1 MKHLK
6 EDMTYNEVESCKV
19 EIKKFITEINVL
31 EGYSLNIKPDDE
43 SFFIVI
49 SKHILFFKYLYMC
62 DTNVFYFR
70 VLISDLYYYIESI
83 LKSDVRYMYL
93 NERSIIENYTRLI
106 TNIDVKNDHITDN
119 SFQILK
125 KKADELKLEESEF
138 SLVKSEYTVACGYVH
153 GSDIIKNDLSYVFD
167 ECIHKKS
174 GLNERPKYYNRMKR
188 VFKYFDSMLIC
199 VYPNYISGCFHRRK
213 ALLEYLI
220 GQKYVD
226 LLFQQ
231 LA

>member
-19 EIKKFITEINVL
+19 EIKKFIAEINAF

-106 TNIDVKNDHITDN
+106 TNIAVKNDHITDN

-125 KKADELKLEESEF
+125 KKSDELKLEESEF
-138 SLVKSEYTVACGYVH
+138 SLVK
-153 GSDIIKNDLSYVFD
+153 
-167 ECIHKKS
+167 
-174 GLNERPKYYNRMKR
+174 
-188 VFKYFDSMLIC
+188 
-199 VYPNYISGCFHRRK
+199 VYI
-213 ALLEYLI
+213 LLH
-220 GQKYVD
+220 VD
-226 LLFQQ
+226 MYMEAIL
-231 LA
+231 